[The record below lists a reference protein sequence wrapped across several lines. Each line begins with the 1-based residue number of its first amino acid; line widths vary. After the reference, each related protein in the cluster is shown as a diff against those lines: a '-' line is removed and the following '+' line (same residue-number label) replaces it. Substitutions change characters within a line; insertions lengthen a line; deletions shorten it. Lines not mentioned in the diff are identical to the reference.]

1 MSRIPLAALSA
12 LFLCACSQQHAP
24 APAPAETTNT
34 AATAPGSLPELQ
46 MLSRT
51 LPNGMQ
57 VYTLRD
63 PGAATVA
70 VETFYRVGSKDDPK
84 GRAGFAHLFEH
95 LMFKATRNLP
105 EGGIERL
112 VNDVGG
118 SFNASTYYDHTN
130 YYTEVPANHLE
141 AALWLEGERLSGL
154 VVDSANFNSER
165 DVVKE
170 ELRQRVFAQPY
181 GRILHRLLPQYTYTV
196 HPYGRP
202 MAGTIEDLDA
212 ASLEDVRAF
221 HEAYYRPDNA
231 ALIISGNFDQAQLD
245 AWVDRYLGR
254 IERPKTPIQR
264 VEAAEP
270 ERKQPMA
277 VQAYA
282 PNLPMP
288 AIIYTFHAP
297 DAADPDTAAMVV
309 LETVLAR
316 GRSSRLYDSLVYQQR
331 VASEVSVWNL
341 LTIDG
346 GVFAPTVMVAPG
358 RKVEDA
364 ETALSAEIARLR
376 DEPLSEAELREAKN
390 ALLFSEL
397 QERETPNGRA
407 FKVGFGWAEAH
418 DPQWANEHIAAV
430 QALSAADVQ
439 RVAQK
444 YLADQ
449 RRVSIR
455 YLDESQRPAG
465 RQDDRPFLDASTVG
479 TTVPTATRPPVS
491 LLPEKERTAAP
502 QAGAPRPI
510 TSPQINE
517 RVLSNGLRVVVVKST
532 DMPLVSAAF
541 AVNAGTATDP
551 RDRAGLAEMTARL
564 LARGTAKRS
573 AQQIAS
579 EIESLGST
587 LQTDIQRDGAIVSL
601 SVLRANVD
609 AAGAVLADMVMNPAF
624 IAEELTR
631 QQREQADAQAMTM
644 RQVSKAGMRMIDPL
658 MFGDSP
664 YGITSTPASLAAIG
678 REDVVRQHQT
688 WWRPDNATLVLT
700 GALDA
705 NTGFALAEQL
715 LGSWQRPSAPL
726 PQTPASTPSTRT
738 RVVVV
743 DVPESGQSAVLAV
756 QPAIARGAPDYAAL
770 SVASSILGGSGG
782 RLYEE
787 IRNKR
792 GLSYG
797 AGTLFDARRDSGLW
811 MSAAQTKNESAAEV
825 VGLMLTQFDRLARE
839 TITQEQ
845 VRQRVTVLTGAFGR
859 EIETTADL
867 ASWIAQLELRGV
879 PTSQV
884 MRYPSA
890 LAAVTP
896 ADVQA
901 AIKRAKLSSEGTTV
915 LIVGSAKSF
924 LPQLRKQHPDATVI
938 PMSQLDLGRPEL
950 RQQPAGAGG

>member
-1 MSRIPLAALSA
+1 MKHIALAALSV
-12 LFLCACSQQHAP
+12 FTLCACQQEPQAP
-24 APAPAETTNT
+24 APAATADATT
-34 AATAPGSLPELQ
+34 TAPGALPELK

-57 VYTLRD
+57 IYTLRD
-63 PGAATVA
+63 PGSATVA

-105 EGGIERL
+105 EGGLERL
-112 VNDVGG
+112 VSDVGG

-130 YYTEVPANHLE
+130 YYTEVPANHLQ
-141 AALWLEGERLSGL
+141 AALWIEGERLSGL
-154 VVDSANFNSER
+154 VVDESNFRSER

-202 MAGTIEDLDA
+202 MAGTLEDLDA

-231 ALIISGNFDQAQLD
+231 ALIVSGNFDQQQLD
-245 AWVDRYLGR
+245 RWIDQYLSP
-254 IERPKTPIQR
+254 IERPTAPIQR
-264 VEAAEP
+264 VVAEEP
-270 ERKQPMA
+270 ERQQAAA

-288 AIIYTFHAP
+288 AIIYTYHAP

-331 VASEVSVWNL
+331 VASQVSVWNL
-341 LTIDG
+341 LAIDG
-346 GVFAPTVMVAPG
+346 GVFAPTVMVTPG
-358 RKVEDA
+358 RKVEEA
-364 ETALSAEIARLR
+364 EAALSAQIARLR
-376 DEPLSEAELREAKN
+376 DEPLSETELSVAKN
-390 ALLFSEL
+390 SLLFSEL

-407 FKVGFGWAEAH
+407 FRVGFGWAEAN
-418 DPQWANEHIAAV
+418 DPQWANKHIAAV

-439 RVAQK
+439 RVARK
-444 YLADQ
+444 YLGDQ

-465 RQDDRPFLDASTVG
+465 KADDRPFLDAVTVG
-479 TTVPTATRPPVS
+479 TTVPAATRPPAV
-491 LLPEKERTAAP
+491 LLPENERATPP
-502 QAGAPRPI
+502 QPGAPRPMAAPEI
-510 TSPQINE
+510 RE
-517 RVLSNGLRVVVVKST
+517 RVLANGLRVVVAKST
-532 DMPLVSAAF
+532 DLPIVSAAF

-551 RDRAGLAEMTARL
+551 RDRAGLAEMTAKL
-564 LARGTAKRS
+564 LARGTAQRS
-573 AQQIAS
+573 AQQIAA
-579 EIESLGST
+579 EVESLGTT

-601 SVLRANVD
+601 SVLRSNMD
-609 AAGAVLADMVMNPAF
+609 AAGAVLADMVMHPAF

-631 QQREQADAQAMTM
+631 QQREQVDAEAMTM
-644 RQVSKAGMRMIDPL
+644 RQVSKAGMRIIDPL

-664 YGITSTPASLAAIG
+664 YGVTSTPASLAAIG
-678 REDVVRQHQT
+678 REDIVRHHQT
-688 WWRPDNATLVLT
+688 WWRPDNATLVLA

-705 NTGFALAEQL
+705 KSGFALAEQL
-715 LGSWQRPSAPL
+715 FGSWQRPAAPL
-726 PQTPASTPSTRT
+726 PKTAASTPTARS

-743 DVPESGQSAVLAV
+743 DVAESGQSAVLAL
-756 QPAIARGAPDYAAL
+756 QPAIARSAPDYAAL
-770 SVASSILGGSGG
+770 SVASSILGGAGG

-811 MSAAQTKNESAAEV
+811 MSAAQTKNESAPEV
-825 VGLMLTQFDRLARE
+825 AQLMLTEFDRLGRE
-839 TITQEQ
+839 TITDEQ
-845 VRQRVTVLTGAFGR
+845 LRKRVTILTGAFGR
-859 EIETTADL
+859 EIETTADV
-867 ASWIAQLELRGV
+867 ASWLAQLELRDV
-879 PTSQV
+879 PTARA
-884 MRYPSA
+884 MNYPAA
-890 LAAVTP
+890 LAALTA
-896 ADVQA
+896 ADVQT
-901 AIKRAKLSSEGTTV
+901 AIQQAKLGSASTTV
-915 LIVGSAKSF
+915 LIVGAAKSF
-924 LPQLRKQHPDATVI
+924 LPQLRKQHRDATVI
-938 PMSQLDLGRPEL
+938 PMSQLDLGRTDL
-950 RQQPAGAGG
+950 RRGR

>member
-1 MSRIPLAALSA
+1 MSRIPLAAFAA

-24 APAPAETTNT
+24 APAEKTNEAT
-34 AATAPGSLPELQ
+34 AAPGSLPELQ

-57 VYTLRD
+57 VYAMRD
-63 PGAATVA
+63 PAAATVV

-130 YYTEVPANHLE
+130 YYTEVPANHLQ

-154 VVDSANFNSER
+154 VVDTANFKSER

-170 ELRQRVFAQPY
+170 ELRQRIFAQPY

-231 ALIISGNFDQAQLD
+231 ALIVSGNFDQAQLD
-245 AWVDRYLGR
+245 SWVDQYLGK
-254 IERPKTPIQR
+254 IERPQAPIQR
-264 VEAAEP
+264 VVAKEP
-270 ERKQPMA
+270 ERQQPAA

-309 LETVLAR
+309 LENVLAR

-331 VASEVSVWNL
+331 VASQVSVWNL

-358 RKVEDA
+358 HKVEEA
-364 ETALSAEIARLR
+364 EAALSAEIARLR
-376 DEPLSEAELREAKN
+376 NEPLSVAELREAKN

-407 FKVGFGWAEAH
+407 FQVGFGWAEAN
-418 DPQWANEHIAAV
+418 DPQWANKHIAAV

-444 YLADQ
+444 YLADH

-465 RQDDRPFLDASTVG
+465 RQDDRPFLDAATVG
-479 TTVPTATRPPVS
+479 TIVPPATRPPAA
-491 LLPEKERTAAP
+491 LLPENERTAPP
-502 QAGAPRPI
+502 QPGAPRSI
-510 TSPQINE
+510 TPPQINE
-517 RVLSNGLRVVVVKST
+517 RILSNGLRVVVAKST
-532 DMPLVSAAF
+532 EMPLVSAAF
-541 AVNAGTATDP
+541 AVNAGMATDP
-551 RDRAGLAEMTARL
+551 HDRAGLAEMTARL

-579 EIESLGST
+579 EIESLGTT

-601 SVLRANVD
+601 SVLRTNVD
-609 AAGAVLADMVMNPAF
+609 AAGTVLADMVMNPAF
-624 IAEELTR
+624 IAEEIAR
-631 QQREQADAQAMTM
+631 QQREQVDAHAMTM
-644 RQVSKAGMRMIDPL
+644 KQVNKAGMRMIDPL

-664 YGITSTPASLAAIG
+664 YGITSTPTSLAAIA
-678 REDVVRQHQT
+678 REDVVRHHQT
-688 WWRPDNATLVLT
+688 WWRPDNATLVLV

-705 NTGFALAEQL
+705 NTGFALAERL
-715 LGSWQRPSAPL
+715 FGSWQRPAAPL
-726 PQTPASTPSTRT
+726 PQTPASTPMARS

-743 DVPESGQSAVLAV
+743 DAPDSGQSAVLAL
-756 QPAIARGAPDYAAL
+756 QPAVARSAADYAAL
-770 SVASSILGGSGG
+770 SVASSILGGAGG

-825 VGLMLTQFDRLARE
+825 AGLMLTQFDRLARE
-839 TITQEQ
+839 TITDEQ

-879 PTSQV
+879 PTAKAMS
-884 MRYPSA
+884 YPSA

-901 AIKRAKLSSEGTTV
+901 AVKRAKLSSEGATI
-915 LIVGSAKSF
+915 LIVGSAKNF
-924 LPQLRKQHPDATVI
+924 LPQLRKQHRDATVI
-938 PMSQLDLGRPEL
+938 PISQLDLGRPEL
-950 RQQPAGAGG
+950 RQAPAGAGG